1 MKFLI
6 IQLRQLGDVLL
17 SACLLKAIKEHIN
30 DAQVDFLTSCAA
42 KEILTLN
49 PNIHKVLTMQKGLLH
64 ELSIIKQIRA
74 NAYDSLIDAQRTA
87 TTKRIAFLS
96 KAKTTIAF
104 KGKDNFYY
112 NTLVEHEINDYT
124 VDDRLTLLKPL
135 GIKAQKG
142 KYLPELYYDKHT
154 QLKIDSLLGQYK
166 VEDKFFV
173 VMPTARKKV
182 KSWPQ
187 EHYAKLIDMLSS
199 HIGYTPVVV
208 VSPNEE
214 AILKNIQNQTSSKL
228 VTLSSLSIKE
238 LACLI
243 QKSKFFVG
251 NDSFG
256 AHIAVSQKTKAFV
269 LIGFSSGWYPNNNNT
284 IKIAANLPCQ
294 PCNDWK
300 SCPYEKHDGYL
311 KCFNALEYKTVFEV
325 IKSHIG

>member
-1 MKFLI
+1 M
-6 IQLRQLGDVLL
+6 QLRQLGDVLL
-17 SACLLKAIKEHIN
+17 SACLAKAIKEHIN

-49 PNIHKVLTMQKGLLH
+49 PNIHKVLTLQKGLLH

-74 NAYDSLIDAQRTA
+74 NAYDWLIDVQRTA

-135 GIKAQKG
+135 SITTQKG
-142 KYLPELYYDKHT
+142 KYLPELYYDTHT
-154 QLKIDSLLGQYK
+154 QRKIDNLLEQYK
-166 VEDKFFV
+166 VKDKFFV
-173 VMPTARKKV
+173 VMPTARKKI
-182 KSWPQ
+182 KSWPK
-187 EHYAKLIDMLSS
+187 EYFTKLIDMLSS
-199 HIGYTPVVV
+199 YTSYIPVVV
-208 VSPNEE
+208 VSLNEE

-228 VTLSSLSIKE
+228 VALSSLSIKE

-243 QKSKFFVG
+243 KKSKFFVG

-269 LIGFSSGWYPNNNNT
+269 LIGFSSGWYPSNDNT
-284 IKIAANLPCQ
+284 IKIMANLHCQ
-294 PCNDWK
+294 PCNNWK
-300 SCPYEKHDGYL
+300 RCPYEKQNGYL
-311 KCFNALEYKTVFEV
+311 KCFNTLDYKVVFEV